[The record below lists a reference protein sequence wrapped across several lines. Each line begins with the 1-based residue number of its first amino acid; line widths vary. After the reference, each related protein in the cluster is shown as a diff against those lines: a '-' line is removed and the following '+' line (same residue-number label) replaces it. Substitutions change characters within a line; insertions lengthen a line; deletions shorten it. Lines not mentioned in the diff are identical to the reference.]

1 MGTKRL
7 TIELSTNQYEI
18 LQREAKTAGT
28 TISGCIRRLIE
39 DLRSGPKGQPFLN
52 YQEDPIY
59 KRRGSFDGP
68 QDLAEHHDRY
78 LYR

>member
-18 LQREAKTAGT
+18 LQKQSKATGT
-28 TISGCIRRLIE
+28 TISGFIRKLIE
-39 DLRSGPKGQPFLN
+39 ELHLRPTEEVRKS
-52 YQEDPIY
+52 YQNDPVY

-68 QDLAEHHDRY
+68 EDLSEHHDRY
-78 LYR
+78 LY

>member
-18 LQREAKTAGT
+18 LQKQSKAIGT
-28 TISGCIRRLIE
+28 TISGLIRKLIE
-39 DLRSGPKGQPFLN
+39 ELHLRPAEEARKD
-52 YQEDPIY
+52 YQNDPVY

-68 QDLAEHHDRY
+68 EDLAEYHDRY
-78 LYR
+78 LY